1 MGRLRRLHRPATL
14 GRAREAAGVGT
25 SGRRALWSTSARS
38 GSGLVWVLAA
48 VLAVA
53 AYGSYHLWIAS
64 TGPTGAGC
72 SSACHV
78 LVVDTYPSFFSSGSD
93 PAAARADLFGAF
105 EEATGSRVQVN
116 YVPTDLSSTLLAAS
130 PDQLPDVV
138 VGLDEITAPRLDAAG
153 MLLPYQP
160 AGLVDV
166 PSALGRAVAPD
177 HTVTPYEYG
186 YLGLDYNTSFD
197 AAAGHAFSRGD
208 YLTAIQGNASLARA
222 FLYEN
227 PTTDIV
233 GEELLVM
240 QIEFYTH
247 ILHQDWTTLWRSIGS
262 ISGNTPGWSDCF
274 NEFSSGASPTCLSF
288 TTDPAYNAYFGYPP
302 ETNSTVLHEAGLN
315 YSWETVYGAAI
326 VRGGVHNL
334 TLAERFVDWLLSG
347 TIQQLVPT
355 NEWEYPANRTIA
367 LPSVYAWAVP
377 TGSIVALNG
386 FDTPEVIAAQLP
398 GWLLAWQEAVR

>member
-1 MGRLRRLHRPATL
+1 MGRLRRLHRPATVC
-14 GRAREAAGVGT
+14 RVREAGWAGA
-25 SGRRALWSTSARS
+25 SRRRDLSSRSARS
-38 GSGLVWVLAA
+38 GSGLVWVLAV
-48 VLAVA
+48 VLVVA

-93 PAAARADLFGAF
+93 PGAARAELFGAF
-105 EEATGSRVQVN
+105 EKATGSRVLVN
-116 YVPTDLSSTLLAAS
+116 YVPTDLSSTLLASS

-160 AGLVDV
+160 EGLVDV
-166 PSALGRAVAPD
+166 PAPLDRAIAPD

-197 AAAGHAFSRGD
+197 AAAEHAFSRGD
-208 YLTAIQGNASLARA
+208 YLTAIQANASLARA

-240 QIEFYTH
+240 QIEFYSH

-262 ISGNTPGWSDCF
+262 IAGNTPGWSDCF
-274 NEFSSGASPTCLSF
+274 NQFSSGASPTCLSF
-288 TTDPAYNAYFGYPP
+288 TTDPAYNAYFEYPGG
-302 ETNSTVLHEAGLN
+302 TNSTVLHEAGLN
-315 YSWETVYGAAI
+315 YSWETIYGAAI

-355 NEWEYPANRTIA
+355 NEWEYPANRTIG
-367 LPSVYAWAVP
+367 LPSAYDWAVP
-377 TGSIVALNG
+377 PASIVALNG

-398 GWLLAWQEAVR
+398 GWLLSWQEAV